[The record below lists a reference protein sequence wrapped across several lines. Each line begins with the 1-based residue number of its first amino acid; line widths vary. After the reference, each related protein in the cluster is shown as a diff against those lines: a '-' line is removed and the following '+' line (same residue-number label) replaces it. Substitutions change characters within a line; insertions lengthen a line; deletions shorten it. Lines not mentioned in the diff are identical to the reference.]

1 MAFTPLSPSERAS
14 IEAQVLMKVAVELT
28 VAEINNGDEGVGVTM
43 AVDNAI
49 ALAQGLSEVKRTLL
63 DQPVTDVQ
71 PAANVTDATAAAVAT
86 VKEAFPQA
94 QPAQQ
99 VSPSGRPSLYID
111 DSEYAAVN
119 KLFMHERAIGIEY
132 ASQQSAFMDNQAIR
146 KLFANGLRQFPENY
160 WAESMRGKD
169 IPITKNGKCGLGDF
183 KIKRGTTLNEDGT
196 HTVGQGEGNHTLANK
211 SGYFGGLVK
220 HSPFTWGERPEA
232 IDPQNW
238 LAAIA

>member
-14 IEAQVLMKVAVELT
+14 IEAQVLMKASVELT
-28 VAEINNGDEGVGVTM
+28 VAEINNGDEGVAVTM

-49 ALAQGLSEVKRTLL
+49 ALAQGLSQVKETLL
-63 DQPVTDVQ
+63 KQTVADVQ
-71 PAANVTDATAAAVAT
+71 PVVNVTDATATAIAT
-86 VKEAFPQA
+86 VVEAFPQA
-94 QPAQQ
+94 QPVTQGLQ
-99 VSPSGRPSLYID
+99 RPSLYID
-111 DSEYAAVN
+111 DSQYAIVN
-119 KLFMHERAIGIEY
+119 KLLMHERAIGITY
-132 ASQQSAFMDNQAIR
+132 GSQQSAFMDNQAIR
-146 KLFANGLRQFPENY
+146 KLFAAGIRQFPDDY

-196 HTVGQGEGNHTLANK
+196 HTVIQGEGNHPLTNK

-220 HSPFTWGERPEA
+220 HSPFTWGERPDA